1 MIAFNCF
8 EIARWMLRRLETE
21 AEVVNVNELFG
32 MIDRIKWF
40 ISDIITKTYVNAFR
54 RCIELSAKDFLL
66 QIVR

>member
-32 MIDRIKWF
+32 MIAL
-40 ISDIITKTYVNAFR
+40 SDSSRT
-54 RCIELSAKDFLL
+54 LL
-66 QIVR
+66 QKRM